1 MFTGIVED
9 IGTIA
14 AIRKLQGRWEISVRT
29 AIDPAGII
37 EGDSISVDGVCL
49 TVIRMEGDTFGADA
63 SLETLKLTTLK
74 DKAPGNL
81 VNLERAMR
89 ADSRFGGHM
98 VMGHVDGIGRV
109 ALVSGEGDSLRF
121 EIEVPRDIGRYIVK
135 KGSIAIDGISLTVNE
150 QRDNRFVLNI
160 IPFSSLRTTIGSKA
174 AGDQVNVE
182 VDIIGRY
189 VERFLAGEEKPG
201 TDLDFLY
208 KYGYIKGR

>member
-9 IGTIA
+9 IGAIA

-29 AIDPAGII
+29 SIDPAGII

-98 VMGHVDGIGRV
+98 VMGHVDGIGRL
-109 ALVSGEGDSLRF
+109 ARVSGEGDSLRF

-160 IPFSSLRTTIGSKA
+160 IPYSSLRTTIGSKT

-189 VERFLAGEEKPG
+189 VESFLAGQGKSG

>member
-1 MFTGIVED
+1 MFTGIIED

-14 AIRKLQGRWEISVRT
+14 GVRKLTGRWELSIRSSL
-29 AIDPAGII
+29 DPAGAAVG
-37 EGDSISVDGVCL
+37 ESISVDGVCL
-49 TVIRMEGDTFGADA
+49 TVIRMEGDTFAADA
-63 SLETLKLTTLK
+63 SLETLKLTTLR
-74 DKAPGNL
+74 DKAAGDL
-81 VNLERAMR
+81 VNLERAMK

-109 ALVSGEGDSLRF
+109 ARVSAEGDSLRF
-121 EIEVPRDIGRYIVK
+121 EIEVDRDIASYIVK
-135 KGSIAIDGISLTVNE
+135 KGSIAIDGISLTVND
-150 QRDNRFVLNI
+150 RSDNRFVLNI
-160 IPFSSLRTTIGSKA
+160 IPYSSLRTTIGSKI

-189 VERFLAGEEKPG
+189 VERFTHASEKSG

>member
-1 MFTGIVED
+1 
-9 IGTIA
+9 
-14 AIRKLQGRWEISVRT
+14 
-29 AIDPAGII
+29 
-37 EGDSISVDGVCL
+37 VDGVCL
-49 TVIRMEGDTFGADA
+49 TVIRMGGDTFAADA

-74 DKAPGNL
+74 DKAPGGL
-81 VNLERAMR
+81 VNLERAMK

-109 ALVSGEGDSLRF
+109 ARVSGEGDSLRF
-121 EIEVPRDIGRYIVK
+121 EIEVPRDIARYIVK

-160 IPFSSLRTTIGSKA
+160 IPFSSSGTTIGSKA
-174 AGDQVNVE
+174 AGAQVNVE

-189 VERFLAGEEKPG
+189 VERFTAGEGKPG

-208 KYGYIKGR
+208 NYGYIKGR

>member
-1 MFTGIVED
+1 MFTGIIED

-14 AIRKLQGRWEISVRT
+14 AVRKLQGRWEFSIRT
-29 AIDPAGII
+29 SIDPAGVI

-49 TVIRMEGDTFGADA
+49 TVIKIEGDAFGADA

-74 DKAPGNL
+74 EKAAGDL
-81 VNLERAMR
+81 VNLERAMK

-109 ALVSGEGDSLRF
+109 ARVSGEGDSLRF

-150 QRDNRFVLNI
+150 QRDNRFVLNV
-160 IPFSSLRTTIGSKA
+160 IPFSSSRTTIGSKT
-174 AGDQVNVE
+174 AGAQVNVE

-189 VERFLAGEEKPG
+189 VERFIEREEKPG

>member
-1 MFTGIVED
+1 MFTGIIED

-14 AIRKLQGRWEISVRT
+14 GVRKLTGRWELSIRSSL
-29 AIDPAGII
+29 DPAGAAVG
-37 EGDSISVDGVCL
+37 ESISVDGVCL
-49 TVIRMEGDTFGADA
+49 TVIRMEGDTFAADA
-63 SLETLKLTTLK
+63 SLETLKLTTLR
-74 DKAPGNL
+74 DKAAGDL
-81 VNLERAMR
+81 VNLERAMK

-109 ALVSGEGDSLRF
+109 ARVSPEGDSLRF
-121 EIEVPRDIGRYIVK
+121 EIEVDRDIASYIVK
-135 KGSIAIDGISLTVNE
+135 KGSIAIDGISLTVND
-150 QRDNRFVLNI
+150 RSDNRFVLNI
-160 IPFSSLRTTIGSKA
+160 IPYSSLRTTIGSKI

-189 VERFLAGEEKPG
+189 VERFTHASEKSG

>member
-14 AIRKLQGRWEISVRT
+14 AIRKLLGRWEISVRT
-29 AIDPAGII
+29 SIDPAGII

-49 TVIRMEGDTFGADA
+49 TVIRMEGDIFGADA

-89 ADSRFGGHM
+89 TDSRFGGHM

-109 ALVSGEGDSLRF
+109 ARVSGEGDSLRF
-121 EIEVPRDIGRYIVK
+121 EIEVPRDMGRYIVK

-160 IPFSSLRTTIGSKA
+160 IPYSSLRTTIGSKT

-189 VERFLAGEEKPG
+189 VERFLEGEGKSG

>member
-14 AIRKLQGRWEISVRT
+14 GVRKLQGRWEISIRT
-29 AIDPAGII
+29 SIDPAGIV

-74 DKAPGNL
+74 DKAPGDL

-109 ALVSGEGDSLRF
+109 ARVAGEGDSLRF

-160 IPFSSLRTTIGSKA
+160 IPYSSFRTTIGSKA

-189 VERFLAGEEKPG
+189 VERFLAGEGKPG

>member
-1 MFTGIVED
+1 MFTGIIED
-9 IGTIA
+9 VGSI
-14 AIRKLQGRWEISVRT
+14 
-29 AIDPAGII
+29 AGIGKREGGWTFTI
-37 EGDSISVDGVCL
+37 LAGFNSGDIREGDSIAVNGVCL
-49 TVIRMEGDTFGADA
+49 TVTALVGGLIHADA
-63 SLETLKLTTLK
+63 SLETLSLTTLRGSSIN
-74 DKAPGNL
+74 DR

-98 VMGHVDGIGRV
+98 VLGHVDGIGRL
-109 ALVSGEGDSLRF
+109 ARVSGEGDSLRF

-160 IPFSSLRTTIGSKA
+160 IPYSSLRTTIGSKT

-189 VERFLAGEEKPG
+189 VERFLAGQGKSG

>member
-1 MFTGIVED
+1 MFTGIIED

-14 AIRKLQGRWEISVRT
+14 AARNLQGRWEFSIRT
-29 AIDPAGII
+29 SIDPTGII

-49 TVIRMEGDTFGADA
+49 TVIRTEGDTFAADA

-74 DKAPGNL
+74 DKAPGGL
-81 VNLERAMR
+81 VNLERAMK

-109 ALVSGEGDSLRF
+109 ARVSGEGDSLRF
-121 EIEVPRDIGRYIVK
+121 EIEVPRDMGRYIVK

-189 VERFLAGEEKPG
+189 VERFTAGEEKPG

>member
-1 MFTGIVED
+1 MFTGIIED

-29 AIDPAGII
+29 SIERSGII

-49 TVIRMEGDTFGADA
+49 TVIRMEGDIFGADA
-63 SLETLKLTTLK
+63 SLETLGLTSLK
-74 DKAPGNL
+74 EKGPGDL

-109 ALVSGEGDSLRF
+109 ARVSGEGDSLRF

-150 QRDNRFVLNI
+150 QRDNRFVLNV
-160 IPFSSLRTTIGSKA
+160 IPYSSLRTTIGSKA

-189 VERFLAGEEKPG
+189 VERFTAVEGKPG

>member
-1 MFTGIVED
+1 MFTGIIED

-14 AIRKLQGRWEISVRT
+14 GVRKLTGRWELSIRSSL
-29 AIDPAGII
+29 DPAGAAVG
-37 EGDSISVDGVCL
+37 ESISVDGVCL
-49 TVIRMEGDTFGADA
+49 TVIRMEGDTFAADA
-63 SLETLKLTTLK
+63 SLETLKLTTLR
-74 DKAPGNL
+74 DKAAGDL
-81 VNLERAMR
+81 VNLERAMK

-109 ALVSGEGDSLRF
+109 ARVSPEGDSLRF
-121 EIEVPRDIGRYIVK
+121 EIEVDRDIASYIVK
-135 KGSIAIDGISLTVNE
+135 KGSIAIDGISLTVND
-150 QRDNRFVLNI
+150 RSDNRFVLNI
-160 IPFSSLRTTIGSKA
+160 IPYSSLRTTIGSKI

-189 VERFLAGEEKPG
+189 VERFTHAPEKSG